1 VSVCLCVCVSVPV
14 SVCLC
19 VCVSVCLCVC
29 VCVGV
34 SRARILSFFL
44 TCRHQEE
51 AGKFLKS
58 KLSDPNSF
66 AALPKQMQHDLLFFL
81 RTRDG
86 FTRQRNA
93 LLQYPL
99 RSTLA

>member
-1 VSVCLCVCVSVPV
+1 MF
-14 SVCLC
+14 
-19 VCVSVCLCVC
+19 VC
-29 VCVGV
+29 VCVV
-34 SRARILSFFL
+34 VLVARACARILSFSR
-44 TCRHQEE
+44 RHQEE

-99 RSTLA
+99 RSTSAQQLHNIL